1 MFYHIIMK
9 NFKSNLK
16 NYILFFVSNILA
28 IAELFAFWGLND
40 VVKKAVKDGV
50 TAATLKSDFV
60 LAAGLITF
68 ITVFL
73 MIFSMKYYMKL
84 RIKDYTTF
92 IVLGMKK
99 KTSYLLLLVEYTVG
113 CVFSLVFGILM
124 GNGILYGAQTALHKL
139 YPEFLKVTAPGW
151 KIYRNTCG
159 MSVANMTGVFLILLV
174 WMDGRNL
181 STLISKSEYNEK
193 RPVGKK
199 WILMVLIGIG
209 VLVLGEN
216 QYQGS
221 DLSYMYSHVIFIV
234 GLFLVAAFGVAL
246 ILEGLKHRK
255 QFYHRHIL
263 QMNQLYSKY
272 MNNLLILLILLVIHF
287 FALTY
292 LTVEIAE
299 VLPLDKYRENYP
311 YDMVWMAKEEDEAFA
326 EKLVRKYDGNMTE
339 LPMIRVT
346 TYYGA
351 QHIGV
356 SASEYEKL
364 TGKDVNL
371 SEREILV
378 GIEDSEYQKEKKIT
392 DEDYLN
398 TYSFLF
404 TGKYQEDMA
413 GISHT
418 DPQYLYD
425 IKDIFTQNVIG
436 QYSTDQWHENI
447 IVFSDTY
454 FQKQWEAM
462 RGDDQEAT
470 VLRLFTFS
478 GKRKENAW
486 KELSEYQKECG
497 VKNDSDTRMESY
509 LYGTEEYLIGQK
521 MRVLF
526 SLSSKLFLMM
536 ALFISAF
543 FVNGIKIL
551 SELSG
556 YERRYEFLRCMG
568 MKQKQRRKTIRFETQ
583 MLSDIAL
590 FATVMMGIVYVLSY
604 EWRCASKDAGSL
616 DVTFWMYWILIVGIY
631 LLADRLVQWLFA
643 QYVIKRVEKGN
654 D

>member
-159 MSVANMTGVFLILLV
+159 MSVANMTGV
-174 WMDGRNL
+174 
-181 STLISKSEYNEK
+181 
-193 RPVGKK
+193 
-199 WILMVLIGIG
+199 
-209 VLVLGEN
+209 
-216 QYQGS
+216 
-221 DLSYMYSHVIFIV
+221 
-234 GLFLVAAFGVAL
+234 
-246 ILEGLKHRK
+246 
-255 QFYHRHIL
+255 
-263 QMNQLYSKY
+263 
-272 MNNLLILLILLVIHF
+272 
-287 FALTY
+287 
-292 LTVEIAE
+292 
-299 VLPLDKYRENYP
+299 
-311 YDMVWMAKEEDEAFA
+311 
-326 EKLVRKYDGNMTE
+326 
-339 LPMIRVT
+339 
-346 TYYGA
+346 
-351 QHIGV
+351 
-356 SASEYEKL
+356 
-364 TGKDVNL
+364 
-371 SEREILV
+371 
-378 GIEDSEYQKEKKIT
+378 
-392 DEDYLN
+392 
-398 TYSFLF
+398 
-404 TGKYQEDMA
+404 
-413 GISHT
+413 
-418 DPQYLYD
+418 
-425 IKDIFTQNVIG
+425 
-436 QYSTDQWHENI
+436 
-447 IVFSDTY
+447 
-454 FQKQWEAM
+454 
-462 RGDDQEAT
+462 
-470 VLRLFTFS
+470 
-478 GKRKENAW
+478 
-486 KELSEYQKECG
+486 
-497 VKNDSDTRMESY
+497 
-509 LYGTEEYLIGQK
+509 
-521 MRVLF
+521 
-526 SLSSKLFLMM
+526 
-536 ALFISAF
+536 
-543 FVNGIKIL
+543 
-551 SELSG
+551 
-556 YERRYEFLRCMG
+556 
-568 MKQKQRRKTIRFETQ
+568 
-583 MLSDIAL
+583 
-590 FATVMMGIVYVLSY
+590 YVLSY